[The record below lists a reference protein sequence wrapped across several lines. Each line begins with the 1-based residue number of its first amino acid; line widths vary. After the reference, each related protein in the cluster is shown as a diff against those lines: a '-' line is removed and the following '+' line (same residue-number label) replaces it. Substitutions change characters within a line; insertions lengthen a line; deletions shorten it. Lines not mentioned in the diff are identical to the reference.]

1 MVDSLTPEQR
11 SERMARIRG
20 ANTQPEILLRSCLHA
35 SGMRYSLHGKNLP
48 GKPDLVLAKHKAV
61 IFVHGCFWHR
71 HKGCAIATSPKSNSA
86 FWQAKFAGNVA
97 RDKRVQRQLR
107 KAGWRIFVVW
117 ECQVSTKRRAEAS
130 AQRLLRRLLRK
141 SHAVPRRVKA

>member
-1 MVDSLTPEQR
+1 
-11 SERMARIRG
+11 MARIRG
-20 ANTQPEILLRSCLHA
+20 ANTQPEIQLRSRLHA
-35 SGMRYSLHGKNLP
+35 SGVRYSLHGKNLP
-48 GKPDLVLAKHKAV
+48 GKPDLVLAKHKVV

-107 KAGWRIFVVW
+107 KAGWRVFVVW
-117 ECQVSTKRRAEAS
+117 ECQVSTKSRAEAS
-130 AQRLLRRLLRK
+130 AERLLRRIL
-141 SHAVPRRVKA
+141 SNSPAAPPRAKA